1 MKRRNEAAC
10 NQAASNVMHNPRRAR
25 ARVVCPPCSHTEIL
39 KESSCSR
46 TTRTRTR
53 EGGKAPIRD
62 RDAYF
67 RAWRDASFGGDFDPV
82 RVAVDEAVSA
92 FSTRQPETDRAI
104 WLKVANGIG
113 YETFRELYL
122 TQKSILDDCRAR
134 GNPLRNPAAAFQARL
149 NRYTGHGKG
158 GTPPTCQKPSR
169 DTGAKPCP
177 EFINYGHRN
186 QSVECS
192 ETLKRLATE
201 YEHATTQKERD
212 RLTREIAR
220 VSYKQERDREG
231 AHRRDTDM
239 GRFEASMLSLD
250 EQMAK
255 FDDPS
260 KIATFS
266 DEGKGA
272 ESVRKGGVELPKD
285 VLEEAMARLSE
296 HDKAFVLDVLAG
308 KRWGEMKLTRQGFN
322 WKIRE
327 VVKKLL
333 STPSK
338 NPRFK
343 T

>member
-1 MKRRNEAAC
+1 MSCEISEA
-10 NQAASNVMHNPRRAR
+10 
-25 ARVVCPPCSHTEIL
+25 
-39 KESSCSR
+39 
-46 TTRTRTR
+46 
-53 EGGKAPIRD
+53 
-62 RDAYF
+62 
-67 RAWRDASFGGDFDPV
+67 
-82 RVAVDEAVSA
+82 
-92 FSTRQPETDRAI
+92 
-104 WLKVANGIG
+104 
-113 YETFRELYL
+113 
-122 TQKSILDDCRAR
+122 
-134 GNPLRNPAAAFQARL
+134 
-149 NRYTGHGKG
+149 
-158 GTPPTCQKPSR
+158 
-169 DTGAKPCP
+169 
-177 EFINYGHRN
+177 
-186 QSVECS
+186 
-192 ETLKRLATE
+192 LKRLAAE

-231 AHRRDTDM
+231 AHRRDTDI
-239 GRFEASMLSLD
+239 GRFEASMQSLD
-250 EQMAK
+250 EHMAK

-272 ESVRKGGVELPKD
+272 ESVRNGGVELPED
-285 VLEEAMARLSE
+285 VLEEALEQLSE
-296 HDKAFVLDVLAG
+296 RDKAFVRDVLDG